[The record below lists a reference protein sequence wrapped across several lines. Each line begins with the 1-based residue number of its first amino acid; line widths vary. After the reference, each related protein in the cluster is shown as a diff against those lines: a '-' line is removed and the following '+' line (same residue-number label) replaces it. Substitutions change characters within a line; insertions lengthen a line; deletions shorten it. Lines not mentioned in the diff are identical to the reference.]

1 MHTASLKQFAP
12 VAVTGAVLCSAIWIL
27 LVLFWAILTTSL
39 WAFDFFVHGFPKIP
53 LDISSTHLKTI
64 LFPNSRQ
71 MPVSRPIGFGMRTRT
86 HDKPSSAL
94 APAVS
99 ILLQQAGKRKR
110 ACRLFFTDGKPFGM
124 LITCC
129 FVCLMRSCVPWFRTL
144 WTRAKAYISVLP
156 QRSWDRQA
164 DSPVG
169 CPAPDRT

>member
-1 MHTASLKQFAP
+1 M
-12 VAVTGAVLCSAIWIL
+12 
-27 LVLFWAILTTSL
+27 
-39 WAFDFFVHGFPKIP
+39 HGFPKIP

-64 LFPNSRQ
+64 LFPNSR
-71 MPVSRPIGFGMRTRT
+71 PIGFEMRTRT
-86 HDKPSSAL
+86 HDKPSTAL

-99 ILLQQAGKRKR
+99 ILLQQAGKKKR